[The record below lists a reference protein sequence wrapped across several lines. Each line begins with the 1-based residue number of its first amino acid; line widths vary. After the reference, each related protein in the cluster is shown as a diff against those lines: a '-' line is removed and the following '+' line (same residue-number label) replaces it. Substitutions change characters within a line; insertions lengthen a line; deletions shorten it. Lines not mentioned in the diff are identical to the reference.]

1 MRYAL
6 EENDGGWGFVA
17 HTGKEKVEAVF
28 FDVDGTLT
36 DAQGRIPDR
45 TVSVLEYMAKRLPL
59 YLSTA
64 LPVSHAKKRL
74 GNVFGLFSGGVFADG
89 GLLCYGETIECVPIA
104 NPVTAGF
111 RVAG

>member
-1 MRYAL
+1 MG
-6 EENDGGWGFVA
+6 DGVLWRIPER
-17 HTGKEKVEAVF
+17 KKVEAVF